1 MSSIWYR
8 DIRDFFSI
16 SNARKFFPTRNMTLT
31 EKLNA
36 LLRLAIYVSLIHYS
50 IFADS
55 SIFSLFV
62 ISATL
67 TLLYYKHSQENYSA
81 NIPIQVGK
89 AVKVNYNSR
98 DVSNNKGLRS
108 DCTKPESN
116 NPFMNVL
123 INEYSENPQ
132 RNEACDVDDEMV
144 KSAIDDQFFKDTY
157 RDIDDTFDKK
167 TSFRNFYT
175 MPNTSIPNNQNGF
188 ADWLYGSN
196 EKTQKEGNGDRNKF
210 FAKCY

>member
-1 MSSIWYR
+1 
-8 DIRDFFSI
+8 
-16 SNARKFFPTRNMTLT
+16 MTLT

-55 SIFSLFV
+55 SIFSLVV

-89 AVKVNYNSR
+89 AVKVNYDSR
-98 DVSNNKGLRS
+98 DNLSNNTGLRS

-157 RDIDDTFDKK
+157 RDIDDAFDKK

-210 FAKCY
+210 FAKYY